1 MKVHPEETVV
11 ETSVAKKSM
20 IFTKSGEREIFLNV
34 SNYSYK

>member
-20 IFTKSGEREIFLNV
+20 IFTYVRRKRNSFKCFELFL
-34 SNYSYK
+34 